1 MIYLPLIIFTIFCI
15 LLFDIKM
22 GTGGDNVIYIIL
34 SKSIVEYHN
43 YLSLYL
49 FNSPYHT
56 HFPPGFPLILAIFYK
71 FFGPNETYLKIVPL
85 ISSIFSF
92 FLLTTIFR
100 NFYFLL
106 ALSVSPLLIDYSS
119 KLLSEPSYLL
129 FSLLSIFFYTNQK
142 FLLSSI
148 FAGFTF
154 LIRNAGISII
164 FSIVLDLILKRKF
177 KLSVLSLIISSIFV
191 LSWQLWTIFH
201 KNPNETTYIQ
211 EFFYKNVYNPQL
223 GYISISDFIFRILNN
238 FLSYFLFIIPKS
250 IINLESEFLLNIIG
264 ILILIGLL
272 IGFLKEKN
280 LGIMKIYSIFY
291 LIVALSW
298 PEVWTSD
305 RFILPI
311 LPFILYFSLNSLNY
325 LNKTIFKLICF
336 FIFAFNF
343 FLIIQRIPQN
353 LNDWM
358 LYKEN
363 PYSLYSPDWQKFF
376 EAINYIKNNI
386 PKDKIIVSR
395 KPEFVYLIAGNKGK
409 VYKFSYNVDSVF
421 LSIKDC
427 DYVILD
433 NFFWTGTTQR
443 YLLPVILKY
452 KDKFQIVYQTDE
464 PKTYVLKIL
473 K

>member
-1 MIYLPLIIFTIFCI
+1 
-15 LLFDIKM
+15 M
-22 GTGGDNVIYIIL
+22 GTGGDNVVYIIL

-43 YLSLYL
+43 YLSLHL
-49 FNSPYHT
+49 PNSPYHT

-71 FFGPNETYLKIVPL
+71 FFGPNEIYLKIVPL
-85 ISSIFSF
+85 ISSILSF
-92 FLLTTIFR
+92 FLLTIIFR

-106 ALSVSPLLIDYSS
+106 ALSVCPLLIDYSS
-119 KLLSEPSYLL
+119 KLLSESSYLL
-129 FSLLSIFFYTNQK
+129 FSLLSIIFYTNQN
-142 FLLSSI
+142 FFLSSLL
-148 FAGFTF
+148 AGFTF

-164 FSIVLDLILKRKF
+164 FSIILDLILKRKF
-177 KLSVLSLIISSIFV
+177 KISILSLVISSIFV
-191 LSWQLWTIFH
+191 ISWQIWTIIH

-211 EFFYKNVYNPQL
+211 EFFYKNAYNPEM
-223 GYISISDFIFRILNN
+223 GYISIFDFLSRILNN

-280 LGIMKIYSIFY
+280 LSIVKIYLILY
-291 LIVALSW
+291 LIVAFSW

-325 LNKTIFKLICF
+325 LNRNIFKLICF

-343 FLIIQRIPQN
+343 SSLIQKIPQN
-353 LNDWM
+353 FNEWL
-358 LYKEN
+358 LYNEN

-409 VYKFSYNVDSVF
+409 VYKFSYNTDSVYS
-421 LSIKDC
+421 SIKDC
-427 DYVILD
+427 DYIILD

-443 YLLPVILKY
+443 YLLPAILKY

-464 PKTYVLKIL
+464 PRTFVLKIL

>member
-1 MIYLPLIIFTIFCI
+1 
-15 LLFDIKM
+15 M
-22 GTGGDNVIYIIL
+22 GTGGDNVVYIIL

-43 YLSLYL
+43 YLSLHL
-49 FNSPYHT
+49 PNSPYHT

-71 FFGPNETYLKIVPL
+71 FFGPNEIYLKIVPL
-85 ISSIFSF
+85 ISSILYF
-92 FLLTTIFR
+92 FLLTIIFR

-106 ALSVSPLLIDYSS
+106 ALSVCPLLIDYSS

-129 FSLLSIFFYTNQK
+129 FSLLSILSYINQN
-142 FLLSSI
+142 FLLSSLLG
-148 FAGFTF
+148 GFTF

-164 FSIVLDLILKRKF
+164 FSIILDLILKRKF
-177 KLSVLSLIISSIFV
+177 KMSILSLIISFLVIYALIKRLKIF
-191 LSWQLWTIFH
+191 
-201 KNPNETTYIQ
+201 E
-211 EFFYKNVYNPQL
+211 
-223 GYISISDFIFRILNN
+223 
-238 FLSYFLFIIPKS
+238 KS
-250 IINLESEFLLNIIG
+250 ILNLESEVLLTIIG
-264 ILILIGLL
+264 LLILIGFL
-272 IGFLKEKN
+272 IGFIKEKN
-280 LGIMKIYSIFY
+280 LSILKIYLILY
-291 LIVALSW
+291 LIVAFSW

-325 LNKTIFKLICF
+325 LNRNIFKLICF

-343 FLIIQRIPQN
+343 SSIIQKIPQN
-353 LNDWM
+353 FNEWS

-409 VYKFSYNVDSVF
+409 VYKFSYNTDSVYS
-421 LSIKDC
+421 SIKDC
-427 DYVILD
+427 DYIILD

-464 PKTYVLKIL
+464 PRTYVLKIL